1 MHSVKSLLWHECA
14 AIFEHLILCKH
25 THGSKSQD
33 AGTKSQV
40 KVKVWFWYLW
50 MLLSNK
56 SITTCGDDA
65 NKPCGSAVAKMPF
78 GHVAMHSGPTCCVA
92 LIQKLQLEAS
102 HTVCQEQLN
111 TIRTNKVQHDSEAAN
126 QAWQPARWIQE
137 KASSKH
143 ALRARTPN
151 KPSCWRS
158 YSVSTVRTARNAW
171 MKTSMAAT
179 SVPVFEQVKLDV
191 SQRVSFPI
199 GRLSTYINFLVTSW
213 TVQPPSALVGLRG
226 SDGCDSE
233 WKGKQRD
240 WREEIF
246 VTLLSPKGTK

>member
-78 GHVAMHSGPTCCVA
+78 GHVAMHSGPRRAVWHSS
-92 LIQKLQLEAS
+92 KS
-102 HTVCQEQLN
+102 Y
-111 TIRTNKVQHDSEAAN
+111 
-126 QAWQPARWIQE
+126 
-137 KASSKH
+137 SSKH
-143 ALRARTPN
+143 HILYVKNSLTPSEPTRSNMTQKPQIKHGSRPGGSRKKPPVNMHYEHGRQTNLPAGDHTVLALCEQLEMLGWKHPWQLRQSQFLN
-151 KPSCWRS
+151 KLNSM
-158 YSVSTVRTARNAW
+158 SVSV
-171 MKTSMAAT
+171 
-179 SVPVFEQVKLDV
+179 
-191 SQRVSFPI
+191 
-199 GRLSTYINFLVTSW
+199 YHFLLADCQHTLISW
-213 TVQPPSALVGLRG
+213 
-226 SDGCDSE
+226 
-233 WKGKQRD
+233 
-240 WREEIF
+240 
-246 VTLLSPKGTK
+246 